1 MKQTEIEVEKNK
13 EEIQKIILSIIDK
26 GANYVIKGMPV
37 NKHIKEVLIEIKKVL
52 SERDFSQILNVAITS
67 SIKEGME
74 IMGIKSKNMTEI
86 NNMVD
91 TAFKGGLSNCI
102 NLGIDIIGNTKKCG
116 NIFFNYID
124 DFFMGLK
131 SFVSSTEFKKKIYA
145 NLEKCLDKVD
155 DFKELCND
163 WYDAY
168 DNFNVDE
175 LKNIAGKLNKLKSKV
190 SFNNDCM
197 NENNIIQ
204 NVTELV
210 NRKKQKLTKI
220 QFDICSNFEKV

>member
-1 MKQTEIEVEKNK
+1 MKQSEVEIEKNK
-13 EEIQKIILSIIDK
+13 EEIQNIILSIIDK

-52 SERDFSQILNVAITS
+52 NEREFLQILNVAITS

-74 IMGIKSKNMTEI
+74 IMGVKSKNITEI

-91 TAFKGGLSNCI
+91 TAFKGGLSNFI
-102 NLGIDIIGNTKKCG
+102 SLGIDIIGNTKKYG

-124 DFFMGLK
+124 DFFGGLK
-131 SFVSSTEFKKKIYA
+131 SFISSTGFKKKIYA
-145 NLEKCLDKVD
+145 NLEKSLDKVD

-168 DNFNVDE
+168 DKFNVDE

-220 QFDICSNFEKV
+220 QFDICSDFEKV

>member
-1 MKQTEIEVEKNK
+1 M
-13 EEIQKIILSIIDK
+13 
-26 GANYVIKGMPV
+26 
-37 NKHIKEVLIEIKKVL
+37 
-52 SERDFSQILNVAITS
+52 
-67 SIKEGME
+67 
-74 IMGIKSKNMTEI
+74 
-86 NNMVD
+86 
-91 TAFKGGLSNCI
+91 
-102 NLGIDIIGNTKKCG
+102 
-116 NIFFNYID
+116 
-124 DFFMGLK
+124 
-131 SFVSSTEFKKKIYA
+131 
-145 NLEKCLDKVD
+145 EKCLDKVD

-175 LKNIAGKLNKLKSKV
+175 LKNIAGKLSKLKSKV

-220 QFDICSNFEKV
+220 QFDICSNLKKFKSIV